1 MRGIMKLT
9 IKVMFN
15 IGFIYIFVSSASA
28 KCSKE
33 DIDYYL
39 EKGFTTEQVSAMC
52 SEEIIS
58 SKDLTSDVYKTF
70 SDEYADEQDEE
81 YLKRMRIER
90 QVFLK
95 SAIGAQKVK
104 VKGTILSYESEICGR
119 NAIRKSGS

>member
-58 SKDLTSDVYKTF
+58 SKDLTS
-70 SDEYADEQDEE
+70 
-81 YLKRMRIER
+81 
-90 QVFLK
+90 
-95 SAIGAQKVK
+95 
-104 VKGTILSYESEICGR
+104 
-119 NAIRKSGS
+119 